1 MEDSKQNKFTQVQ
14 KKEVFIALEAAVVRT
29 AIEWQCR
36 YPQRLPEV
44 FDTSIT
50 AVRDLLA
57 IHAYNAF
64 SGAYKKL
71 NIDPP
76 FEVREFLDYL
86 KDREL

>member
-1 MEDSKQNKFTQVQ
+1 MEDSKQNKFTQDQ
-14 KKEVFIALEAAVVRT
+14 KKEIFRALEAAVVRT
-29 AIEWQCR
+29 SIEWQCR

-44 FDTSIT
+44 FDSSIT

-64 SGAYKKL
+64 AGAYKKL
-71 NIDPP
+71 NLSPP
-76 FEVREFLDYL
+76 FEASEFLDYL